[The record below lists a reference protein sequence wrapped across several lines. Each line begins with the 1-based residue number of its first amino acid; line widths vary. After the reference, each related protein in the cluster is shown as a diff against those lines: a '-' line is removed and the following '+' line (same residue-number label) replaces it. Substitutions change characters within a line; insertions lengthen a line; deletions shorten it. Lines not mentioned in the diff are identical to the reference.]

1 MRVLTKQKWGA
12 RCWIARVEKQTPSRI
27 SHANVWNGNRIRA
40 QPQRG
45 QAMPNQRGWTVA
57 VAKPCSVGT
66 EGAQY
71 QFRDET
77 VRRGAN
83 QPETS
88 VPDRVR
94 ASRHSSLH
102 RP

>member
-27 SHANVWNGNRIRA
+27 SHADVWNRDWIRT

-57 VAKPCSVGT
+57 VPKPCSVGT
-66 EGAQY
+66 ERAQY

-77 VRRGAN
+77 IRREAN
-83 QPETS
+83 QPKTS
-88 VPDRVR
+88 VPDRVW
-94 ASRHSSLH
+94 ASRH
-102 RP
+102 R